1 MITDKNKKYILLFN
15 TDQSSFLNIKVIEGD
30 ITQKIYSNNFPIE
43 FIKKNKYFYQFD
55 NLKEICDE
63 IKERVEKEKLN
74 IIEDTNTIIVSI
86 PLPSSKKKEI
96 VFELKEEEKSDKEII
111 KDLINLV
118 HEQKTEILNLKKEL
132 NEFKTEISFLYK
144 YYILNLDSFIVDNI
158 NFNSTLK
165 NWINQNMKIKANL
178 LYRMTRD
185 GPEILTFH
193 QLCDNKGPTI
203 TLIHLEN
210 GYKVGFFVSDSF
222 DSTSEWKKD
231 ENCFIFNLSLS
242 KKCKIINKSKFA
254 FYNNSICGPSANGL
268 GCNQAIKL
276 I

>member
-1 MITDKNKKYILLFN
+1 MWWNKRKSRKRKIKYNWRYQYYYSFN
-15 TDQSSFLNIKVIEGD
+15 T
-30 ITQKIYSNNFPIE
+30 ITF
-43 FIKKNKYFYQFD
+43 F
-55 NLKEICDE
+55 
-63 IKERVEKEKLN
+63 
-74 IIEDTNTIIVSI
+74 
-86 PLPSSKKKEI
+86 KKKEI